1 MIPALKS
8 KSVTRKVLYLPVKF
22 VFDRRPTL
30 MKIRSL
36 IWSPSI
42 CPGSR
47 AGLLACG
54 LVFALVFLSS
64 VEVVNAQQKISKRY
78 PGGKNV
84 RIELR
89 NISGTVVVESWNK
102 DEIRLTAIIESKK
115 ANVVPK
121 QVDECLMI
129 DVMSDNRG
137 RGDVGDVNFRL
148 QVPVNSSVDLETVRG
163 NISVSNI
170 RGRSVRAH
178 VSSEGDIEL
187 SNIVAEQVVAQNVI
201 GNIFFDGEFSSGGT
215 YEFKST
221 KGDITI
227 RIPGNSAFRLVAAS
241 PTRQIKLN
249 DFWNN
254 GFKTQDG
261 RKYVGDVGDGRSSV
275 SVTNF
280 SGQITFLRK

>member
-1 MIPALKS
+1 MRIRLL
-8 KSVTRKVLYLPVKF
+8 TW
-22 VFDRRPTL
+22 RRPL
-30 MKIRSL
+30 GAR
-36 IWSPSI
+36 
-42 CPGSR
+42 
-47 AGLLACG
+47 LLAVG
-54 LVFALVFLSS
+54 TFLTLISLSAS
-64 VEVVNAQQKISKRY
+64 VVVNAQQQMSKRY

-84 RIELR
+84 RVELR
-89 NISGTVVVESWNK
+89 NISGTIVVESWDKN
-102 DEIRLTAIIESKK
+102 EIRLSATIESKT
-115 ANVVPK
+115 AHVVPK
-121 QVDECLMI
+121 QVNDCLMV
-129 DVMSDNRG
+129 DVMGDNRG
-137 RGDVGDVNFRL
+137 RGDVGDINFKL
-148 QVPVNSSVDLETVRG
+148 QVPVNSSVDVETRRG
-163 NISVSNI
+163 NIYVSNI
-170 RGRSVRAH
+170 RSGLVRAH

-187 SNIVAEQVVAQNVI
+187 TNIAATHVVAQNVI

-241 PTRQIKLN
+241 PSKQIKLN

-280 SGQITFLRK
+280 SGSISFMRK

>member
-1 MIPALKS
+1 MQTTSL
-8 KSVTRKVLYLPVKF
+8 
-22 VFDRRPTL
+22 
-30 MKIRSL
+30 IRSVFCL
-36 IWSPSI
+36 APAMVAVLCLSI
-42 CPGSR
+42 
-47 AGLLACG
+47 
-54 LVFALVFLSS
+54 
-64 VEVVNAQQKISKRY
+64 VVDAQQHLSKRY
-78 PGGKNV
+78 PASKNV

-89 NISGTVVVESWNK
+89 NISGTIEVESWNK
-102 DEIRLTAIIESKK
+102 DEIKLSATIESPN
-115 ANVVPK
+115 AHVVPK
-121 QVDECLMI
+121 QIDQNLVV

-137 RGDVGDVNFRL
+137 RGDVGDVNFKL
-148 QVPVNSSVDLETVRG
+148 QVPINSSVDLETRRG
-163 NISVSNI
+163 NISVANI
-170 RGRSVRAH
+170 RGGTVRAH

-187 SNIVAEQVVAQNVI
+187 SNITASSVVAQNTI

-241 PTRQIKLN
+241 PARKIALG

-261 RKYVGDVGDGRSSV
+261 RRYTGDVGDGRSSV